1 MGMFFCAECQR
12 LREREPAE
20 QHAVRRAQLP
30 LQFGIG
36 RNGRISAAEAAKKA
50 GHPNGDDIP
59 ALWRKIRKI
68 ERLRKGCKGTNASL
82 LN

>member
-1 MGMFFCAECQR
+1 MKKGDHKGVGGNSHRTQR
-12 LREREPAE
+12 KRNRYATSLDNRD
-20 QHAVRRAQLP
+20 RALS
-30 LQFGIG
+30 
-36 RNGRISAAEAAKKA
+36 RRISTAEAAKKA